1 MNKDSINAEMRL
13 NKAEYDPQK
22 FLIVADSFF
31 YAAEICSNSWKLEEE
46 IFPKVQIAIF
56 TNRAFA
62 CEIYIKA
69 ILYHCRVA
77 IPKKDLNGKEF
88 DRHSLASLFSLLSNE
103 IKETVYSYYHELSKS
118 GFYDRILL
126 IANAFEEMRYAYE
139 YRSLKTE
146 VVFLESFTK
155 YLKETAHNIIDANQQ
170 TIPSSP
176 VPVGQSLSPSRSA
189 PAY

>member
-31 YAAEICSNSWKLEEE
+31 YAAEI
-46 IFPKVQIAIF
+46 
-56 TNRAFA
+56 
-62 CEIYIKA
+62 YIKA
-69 ILYHCRVA
+69 VLYYCGIS
-77 IPKKDLNGKEF
+77 IPKKDSNGNYF
-88 DRHSLASLFSLLSNE
+88 DGHNLTLLFSLLSDE
-103 IKETVYSYYHELSKS
+103 IKEAVYSYYRNLSKS
-118 GFYDRILL
+118 GFYDKILL

-146 VVFLESFTK
+146 IVFLESFTK
-155 YLKETAHNIIDANQQ
+155 YLKETAHNIIGTNQQ

-176 VPVGQSLSPSRSA
+176 VPADQNP
-189 PAY
+189 

>member
-1 MNKDSINAEMRL
+1 MRFGGMTMNKDSINAEMRL

-31 YAAEICSNSWKLEEE
+31 YAAEICSNSWKLEE

-69 ILYHCRVA
+69 ILYHCHVP
-77 IPKKDLNGKEF
+77 IPKKDSNGKDF

-103 IKETVYSYYHELSKS
+103 IKQTVYSYYHGLSES
-118 GFYDRILL
+118 GFYDRMLL
-126 IANAFEEMRYAYE
+126 IANTFED
-139 YRSLKTE
+139 RSLKTE
-146 VVFLESFTK
+146 IVFLESFTK
-155 YLKETAHNIIDANQQ
+155 YLKETAHNIIDTNQQ

-176 VPVGQSLSPSRSA
+176 A
-189 PAY
+189 PDDQNP

>member
-1 MNKDSINAEMRL
+1 MAMNKDSINAEMRL

-31 YAAEICSNSWKLEEE
+31 YAAEICSNSYKPGEE

-69 ILYHCRVA
+69 VLYYCGIS
-77 IPKKDLNGKEF
+77 IPKKDSNGNYF
-88 DRHSLASLFSLLSNE
+88 DGHNLTLLFSLLSDE
-103 IKETVYSYYHELSKS
+103 IKEAVYSYYRNLSKS
-118 GFYDRILL
+118 GFYDKILL

-146 VVFLESFTK
+146 IVFLESFTK
-155 YLKETAHNIIDANQQ
+155 YLKETAHNIIGTNQQ

-176 VPVGQSLSPSRSA
+176 VPAGQSL
-189 PAY
+189 

>member
-1 MNKDSINAEMRL
+1 MRFGGMTMNKDSINAEMRL

-31 YAAEICSNSWKLEEE
+31 YAAEICSNSWKLEE

-69 ILYHCRVA
+69 ILYHRHVP
-77 IPKKDLNGKEF
+77 IPKKDSNGKDF
-88 DRHSLASLFSLLSNE
+88 DRHSLASLFSLLSDE
-103 IKETVYSYYHELSKS
+103 IKETVYSHYHELSES
-118 GFYDRILL
+118 GFFDRILL
-126 IANAFEEMRYAYE
+126 IANTFEEMRYAYE

-146 VVFLESFTK
+146 IVFLESFTK
-155 YLKETAHNIIDANQQ
+155 YLKETAHNIIDTNQQ

-176 VPVGQSLSPSRSA
+176 APDDQSP
-189 PAY
+189 